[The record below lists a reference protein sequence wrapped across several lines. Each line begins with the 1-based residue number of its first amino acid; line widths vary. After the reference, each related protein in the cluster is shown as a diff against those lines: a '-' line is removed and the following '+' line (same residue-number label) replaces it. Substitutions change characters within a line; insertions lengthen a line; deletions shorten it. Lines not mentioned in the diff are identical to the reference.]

1 MLAAIGQL
9 LPIAAATAVSSVPIT
24 AMLIILLSPR
34 RAQAAIPFLVGWLVG
49 IAAVVSVCALG
60 ARLLPQP
67 SESGTSVA
75 LGVTEVLVGGAL
87 VAGGILTLRARAR
100 RQNEARGWLGRVDAL
115 GPWSS
120 FAVAVVLNLRP
131 KALLLACAAGLVI
144 RGAPLTLGHAMI
156 VVAIYTVLAGSTI
169 AVPIVMTMA
178 SPGRMEPRLIQAKG
192 WLHRHARVISAVVL
206 LMVGVVAVG
215 NGLTRL

>member
-24 AMLIILLSPR
+24 AMLVILLSPR
-34 RAQAAIPFLVGWLVG
+34 RRQAAIPFLVGWLVG
-49 IAAVVSVCALG
+49 IAAVTSVCALG

-67 SESGTSVA
+67 SESGSSVA

-87 VAGGILTLRARAR
+87 VAGGLLTLRARVSR
-100 RQNEARGWLGRVDAL
+100 RTEARAWLGRVDAL

-144 RGAPLTLGHAMI
+144 RGASLTVGHATI
-156 VVAIYTVLAGSTI
+156 VIAIYTVLAGSTI
-169 AVPIVMTMA
+169 AVPIAMTMA
-178 SPGRMEPRLIQAKG
+178 SPGRMEPRLVQAKG